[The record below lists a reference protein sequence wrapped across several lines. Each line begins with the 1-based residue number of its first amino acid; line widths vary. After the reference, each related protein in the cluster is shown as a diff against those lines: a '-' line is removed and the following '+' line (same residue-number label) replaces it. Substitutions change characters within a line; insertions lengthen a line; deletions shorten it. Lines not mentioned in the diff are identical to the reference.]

1 MPVLAQTNYL
11 TPEEYLALE
20 AESDV
25 RHEYV
30 NGEMLAMVGGT
41 DWHNAIVFN
50 MAVQLQPQTRPRDC
64 RVLRESVKLRVER
77 ANAYFYPDVFV
88 TCDKRDE
95 RDRLIKRHASVIVEV
110 LSPSTEVIDRTSK
123 FTAYRKL
130 DSLLAY
136 VLVETTYRR
145 VEVYERQDHPF
156 WRWSSL
162 VAGEVARIDTLDL
175 AVAVDDLYVDT
186 DVPSDSPVEQAAD
199 SRQHREVDS

>member
-1 MPVLAQTNYL
+1 MPALARSTPL
-11 TPEEYLALE
+11 TPDEYLALE
-20 AESDV
+20 AECDV
-25 RHEYV
+25 RHEYI
-30 NGEMLAMVGGT
+30 NGEMVAMAGGT

-50 MAVQLQPQTRPRDC
+50 AAVQLQPLTRPRDC

-88 TCDKRDE
+88 SCDKRDE
-95 RDRLIKRHASVIVEV
+95 QDRLVKRHASLIIEV

-136 VLVETTYRR
+136 VLIETAYRR

-156 WRWSSL
+156 WRWSSF

-175 AVAVDDLYVDT
+175 ALAVDDLYLDT
-186 DVPSDSPVEQAAD
+186 DVPVDPPVEPTAAP
-199 SRQHREVDS
+199 RERRGSDD